1 MKDLVALVAD
11 KDMEHTLA
19 GLLSRP
25 QALGIRPIRFD
36 VFVHPEHDPG
46 CALRGV
52 TFLSH
57 FAEQYG
63 YGLLM
68 FDHEGSGR
76 ESNPVTELR
85 ESLDRDFSD
94 SPWGERARTIVLSPE
109 LETWVWS
116 ESPHVDDVTGWK
128 GRRPRLRRWLV
139 DNGWLDAESIK
150 PAHPKEAF
158 QAALRKAGRARSS
171 SLYQRLAERVS
182 VQQCTDS
189 AFQQLKSTL
198 QHWFPPTRSRT
209 GHRDSSR

>member
-25 QALGIRPIRFD
+25 LALGIRPIQFD

-52 TFLSH
+52 SFLSH

-76 ESNPVTELR
+76 ESNPATDLR
-85 ESLDRDFSD
+85 ESLDADFAE

-109 LETWVWS
+109 LEAWVWS
-116 ESPHVDDVTGWK
+116 DSPHVDDVAGWK
-128 GRRPRLRRWLV
+128 GRRPRLRAWLMEQ
-139 DNGWLDAESIK
+139 GWLDGKSVK
-150 PAHPKEAF
+150 PARPKEAF
-158 QAALRKAGRARSS
+158 QAALRIAGRARSS
-171 SLYQRLAERVS
+171 SLYQRIAERVS

-189 AFQQLKSTL
+189 SFLEFRNIL
-198 QHWFPPTRSRT
+198 QHWFPHEQP
-209 GHRDSSR
+209 GLAGPG

>member
-25 QALGIRPIRFD
+25 RALGIRPVQFD

-52 TFLSH
+52 SFLSH

-76 ESNPVTELR
+76 ESNPATDLR
-85 ESLDRDFSD
+85 ESLDADFAD

-109 LETWVWS
+109 LEAWVWS
-116 ESPHVDDVTGWK
+116 DSPHVDDAAGWK
-128 GRRPRLRRWLV
+128 GRRPRLRAWLMKQ
-139 DNGWLDAESIK
+139 GWLDGKSMK
-150 PAHPKEAF
+150 PARPKEAF
-158 QAALRKAGRARSS
+158 QAALRVAGRARSS
-171 SLYQRLAERVS
+171 SLYQRIAERVS

-189 AFQQLKSTL
+189 SFLEFRSTL
-198 QHWFPPTRSRT
+198 QRWFPHEQP
-209 GHRDSSR
+209 GLAGPG

>member
-94 SPWGERARTIVLSPE
+94 SPWGERARTTGSTQSQSSLRIPKRRFRPHC
-109 LETWVWS
+109 ETRGGLAALPCTS
-116 ESPHVDDVTGWK
+116 GWPRECPFNSARTPRSSNSRALCNI
-128 GRRPRLRRWLV
+128 GFRPRDPVPGIATPAGDL
-139 DNGWLDAESIK
+139 LDHE
-150 PAHPKEAF
+150 
-158 QAALRKAGRARSS
+158 
-171 SLYQRLAERVS
+171 
-182 VQQCTDS
+182 
-189 AFQQLKSTL
+189 
-198 QHWFPPTRSRT
+198 
-209 GHRDSSR
+209 